1 MAATDSEIVD
11 GYRDLVR
18 YVVGSLLDEDTDFR
32 IDAAESGSQLEI
44 QIFTPDDVRGRV
56 IGRGGRIAR
65 AMRTMVSAANI
76 DVDKKV
82 GIDIVD

>member
-1 MAATDSEIVD
+1 MAATERDIVD
-11 GYRDLVR
+11 AYRELVR
-18 YVVGSLLDEDTDFR
+18 YVVGSLLEEDTDFR
-32 IDAAESGSQLEI
+32 IDAAESDSQIEI

-76 DVDKKV
+76 AVDKKV